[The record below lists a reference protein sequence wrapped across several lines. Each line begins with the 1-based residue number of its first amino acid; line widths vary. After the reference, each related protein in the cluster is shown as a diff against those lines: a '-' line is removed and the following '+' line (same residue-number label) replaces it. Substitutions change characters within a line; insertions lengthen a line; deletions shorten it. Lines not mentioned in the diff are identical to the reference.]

1 MIKILFQNADY
12 VVIDK
17 PSGIPVHAT
26 VDKNRENILD
36 LVKAQLKVEEL
47 FLAHRLDKDTSGC
60 LVMSLNHAAQVLIT
74 DIFSNRSIRKTYVC
88 VVEGVFEKT
97 EMELEDFL
105 KAKKIKGKE
114 LMSVVRSGGKKALSL
129 CRVLSSKN
137 NLSLV
142 EVEIKTGRMHQI
154 RVQLASR
161 GHAIIGDPFYGGT
174 LAQRLF
180 LHAKAI
186 ECEIFKVVS
195 EIPTDFMQRLDGK

>member
-12 VVIDK
+12 LVIDK
-17 PSGIPVHAT
+17 PNGIPVHAT

-60 LVMSLNHAAQVLIT
+60 LVMSLNHPAQVQIT
-74 DIFSNRSIRKTYVC
+74 EIFAKRSIRKTYVC
-88 VVEGVFEKT
+88 LVEGVFEKK

-105 KAKKIKGKE
+105 KVKKIKGKE

-137 NLSLV
+137 NLSLI
-142 EVEIKTGRMHQI
+142 EVKIKTGRMHQI
-154 RVQLASR
+154 RIQLASR
-161 GHAIIGDPFYGGT
+161 GHAIVGDTFYGGIE
-174 LAQRLF
+174 AQRLF
-180 LHAKAI
+180 LHAMSI
-186 ECEIFKVVS
+186 ECEIFKVIS
-195 EIPTDFMQRLDGK
+195 EIPTGFMQRQDGK